1 MSDDFPEKNNFTI
14 MEEIKKFYLTKI
26 GLENLEKEYDSLKK
40 MRTAMT
46 DNEVPKL
53 LESEDLNPEYVSF
66 QEDLERLEGRIIEL
80 ENIFKNKEM
89 IKPPTGERAGFVSVG
104 AKVVAEV
111 EGEKEEFTIVGTLEA
126 DPSLG
131 KISNE
136 SPVGVA
142 LLGHKPGD
150 KIIVSHPK
158 KTIYKIQ
165 KVEYEES

>member
-1 MSDDFPEKNNFTI
+1 MKEYFPEEINSTI
-14 MEEIKKFYLTKI
+14 MDTTKKFYLTKI

-40 MRTAMT
+40 IRMAMT
-46 DNEVPKL
+46 NNEVPKL

-66 QEDLERLEGRIIEL
+66 QEDLERLEDRIVEL

-104 AKVVAEV
+104 AKVLTEV

-150 KIIVSHPK
+150 EIVISHPK